1 MSHPNLLYSSKLSC
15 NIAITWYE
23 YSTLWQF
30 SRQQLTRGFIYNYN
44 LFCELPIRSS
54 LAINIQTL
62 HFSFSQDLNKE
73 QEYNWHLS
81 FFGESRWSII
91 YVFSRNAYLLSL
103 SEIREIINLCNVNI
117 RSIKTLSLQ
126 SSNTITNFYAYQRRS
141 KLIQYFWMSY
151 QTITQRTAS
160 NYYVTMPTK
169 FRHTKDA
176 TSLSIEAIAIFISY
190 WYNLYGL

>member
-1 MSHPNLLYSSKLSC
+1 MNIPHYDNFLSNKLS
-15 NIAITWYE
+15 NSENDQMGLNTW
-23 YSTLWQF
+23 
-30 SRQQLTRGFIYNYN
+30 GFIYNYN

-141 KLIQYFWMSY
+141 KLIQYFFKCHIIKQLHRGQLAIIMLRCL
-151 QTITQRTAS
+151 QNLDTQRMQHR
-160 NYYVTMPTK
+160 YQ
-169 FRHTKDA
+169 
-176 TSLSIEAIAIFISY
+176 
-190 WYNLYGL
+190 

>member
-1 MSHPNLLYSSKLSC
+1 M
-15 NIAITWYE
+15 NIPPYNNFLGNS
-23 YSTLWQF
+23 YP
-30 SRQQLTRGFIYNYN
+30 IYNYN

-54 LAINIQTL
+54 LAVNIQTL

-141 KLIQYFWMSY
+141 KLIQYFLKCHIKQLQRGQLAIIMLRCL
-151 QTITQRTAS
+151 QNLDTQRMQHR
-160 NYYVTMPTK
+160 YQ
-169 FRHTKDA
+169 
-176 TSLSIEAIAIFISY
+176 
-190 WYNLYGL
+190 

>member
-1 MSHPNLLYSSKLSC
+1 MNIPHYDNFLSNKLS
-15 NIAITWYE
+15 NSENDLGLNTW
-23 YSTLWQF
+23 
-30 SRQQLTRGFIYNYN
+30 GFIYNYN

-141 KLIQYFWMSY
+141 KLIQYFFKCHIKQLHRGQLAIIMLRCL
-151 QTITQRTAS
+151 QNLDTQRMQHR
-160 NYYVTMPTK
+160 YQ
-169 FRHTKDA
+169 
-176 TSLSIEAIAIFISY
+176 
-190 WYNLYGL
+190 